1 MKVLN
6 INLDGTNRPIHDAVY
21 WSAGTPEFKA
31 LVNTPGCDLF
41 KYVSIRSNPHMKQRA
56 ALIVF
61 IHQRSRALMASMVEV
76 LSDNHGYGN
85 KYRELIDTVDVRVT
99 SIPELN
105 NDLLSS
111 CRKRLMDM
119 VSCAPNQGFASI
131 PKLKLSCD
139 QYRLCPWCRYKRA
152 RHIFDAFVPY
162 LDPEHEVCVTHFMS
176 PCDLTRLSINSSNA
190 AYDKITKEIGA
201 RRDWVCDYL
210 IPLPAKVRSSDG
222 EYRLVW
228 RTSLIAI
235 VPKGQPLA
243 APEALAPKKID
254 GATMISNGVVY
265 RYSAT
270 TDGLRDAF
278 IPIMRYPRWM
288 LGSSLT
294 DWLLADMLTVL
305 CVGDQYRSEP
315 HGFPKRDAKEAPT
328 ANAS

>member
-1 MKVLN
+1 MKVTSLQ
-6 INLDGTNRPIHDAVY
+6 LDGTNRPIHDAVY
-21 WSAGTPEFKA
+21 KPAGTREFET
-31 LVNTPGCDLF
+31 LVDAPGSDLF
-41 KYVSIRSNPHMKQRA
+41 RQVDMGGGSYLKKHA

-61 IHQRSRALMASMVEV
+61 IHQRSRALMASIVEV
-76 LSDNHGYGN
+76 MDGDSGYGN
-85 KYRELIDTVDVRVT
+85 LYRKLIDTVSVNVT
-99 SIPELN
+99 SSPELS
-105 NDLLSS
+105 DEQFSS
-111 CRKRLMDM
+111 CRRKLVNT
-119 VSCAPNQGFASI
+119 VSCAPNQGFASF
-131 PKLKLSCD
+131 PKLTLSCD
-139 QYRLCPWCRYKRA
+139 QYRLCPWCRYKKA
-152 RHIFDAFVPY
+152 RQIFDAFVPY
-162 LDPEHEVCVTHFMS
+162 LNSESEVCVTHFMS
-176 PCDLTRLSINSSNA
+176 PCDPEALSINSSKA
-190 AYDKITKEIGA
+190 AYGKIMKAIGA
-201 RRDWVCDYL
+201 ERDWICDYP
-210 IPLPAKVRSSDG
+210 ITLPAKVRSLDG

-243 APEALAPKKID
+243 VPEALAPKKID

-278 IPIMRYPRWM
+278 IPIMRYPQWM

-328 ANAS
+328 VEAS